1 MAWRSPNIKAGYVR
15 LSDAGTL
22 LWWFRGFL
30 RINGINLRKPV
41 FMVLLIKVERRIVRI
56 RVTGS
61 VVFTRRVSDD
71 W

>member
-1 MAWRSPNIKAGYVR
+1 M
-15 LSDAGTL
+15 LC

>member
-1 MAWRSPNIKAGYVR
+1 MCV
-15 LSDAGTL
+15 LGTL
-22 LWWFRGFL
+22 VLCLWWFRGFL